1 MSLRVS
7 KAMTTSLHRK
17 ELVGARYTRRQVMA
31 IQDITDKG
39 GVRIGK
45 TSKKLA
51 SICCP

>member
-31 IQDITDKG
+31 IQDITER
-39 GVRIGK
+39 VE
-45 TSKKLA
+45 S
-51 SICCP
+51 S